1 MKKGGGEIEK
11 DGKGKKRQR
20 KENVIGEEKIGRKG
34 DNFQILLFYLNPPSM
49 GHAAKIKYN
58 A

>member
-34 DNFQILLFYLNPPSM
+34 DNFQFLLLDLNSILN
-49 GHAAKIKYN
+49 KI
-58 A
+58 